1 MSREHVLNLLEAKRI
16 VAILRGDMKGRELEI
31 LAALEQAGIGAVEM
45 SIVSPDFDAT
55 LARITASFGAR
66 MAIGAGTILTLDDL
80 NRAIAAGA
88 SFIVSPDGNRE
99 VIEATLRAGLVSV
112 PGAYTPTEI
121 VQVKRWGADA
131 VKLFPASGLGPQYVR
146 AVRAPLTDLRIVP
159 TGGVRLADLPA
170 YWQAGAWAVAVG
182 SELVNASRIN
192 DPDLT
197 ELSSVARAFAVAA
210 EKSQHGAE

>member
-1 MSREHVLNLLEAKRI
+1 MSREDVMSLLEAKRI
-16 VAILRGDMKGRELEI
+16 IAILRGALRGRELEI
-31 LAALEQAGIGAVEM
+31 LAALEQAGIAVVEI

-55 LARITASFGAR
+55 LARIAAAFGSR

-121 VQVKRWGADA
+121 VQVQRWGADA
-131 VKLFPASGLGPQYVR
+131 VKLFPAGGLGPEYVR
-146 AVRAPLTDLRIVP
+146 AVRAPLPDLRLVP

-192 DPDLT
+192 DPDLA
-197 ELSSVARAFAVAA
+197 ELSSVARAFAIAA
-210 EKSQHGAE
+210 EKNPHGAK